1 MKEEGRGREGKRKGS
16 GEGKGGK
23 ERGMDLPDQCQTA
36 SYAPVSNDSWTAS
49 SAHAENRCGLSKFPF
64 IAVCV

>member
-1 MKEEGRGREGKRKGS
+1 VRRRAREGEGKRERS

-23 ERGMDLPDQCQTA
+23 ERGRDLPDQCQTA
-36 SYAPVSNDSWTAS
+36 SYAPVSNDFWTAS